1 MLNVLGL
8 HVHQE
13 FMYESIS
20 IDQTRSQYVHM
31 CVCLIYGLVNMFLTQ
46 IVRLVIVYTLVNQ
59 IKTMRHIIIIVKMK

>member
-20 IDQTRSQYVHM
+20 IDQTLSQYVHM
-31 CVCLIYGLVNMFLTQ
+31 CVCIIYSIVNVFLTQ
-46 IVRLVIVYTLVNQ
+46 NVRLVIVYTLVNQ
-59 IKTMRHIIIIVKMK
+59 IKTIRHSIIIVKME